1 MGKIIAV
8 ANQKGGVGKTT
19 TAVNLSALL
28 ASMGQRVLL
37 ADLDPQGNATS
48 GCGCEAGEN
57 CSYEVTLGRCKAEE
71 AVLPTE
77 VPGLSVLPADIR
89 LAGAELELVP
99 LENREHRLAA
109 ALSSVRDGYDFI
121 LVDCPP
127 SLSLL
132 TVNALTAADSVIIPI
147 QCEYYALEGVSSLM
161 ETLNRIRRTVNP
173 RLQVEGIL
181 LTMLDGRTNLGLQV
195 VDEVKR
201 HFGSLVY
208 ASTIPRSVRLGEA
221 PSHGEPIHLYD
232 EKSAGAQAYR
242 ALAVEFL
249 DRNGREAPPQELPKD
264 KKKERKPGKG
274 KKNKKKKK

>member
-37 ADLDPQGNATS
+37 TDLDPQGNATS
-48 GCGCEAGEN
+48 GCGCKAGEN
-57 CSYEVTLGRCKAEE
+57 CSYEVTLGRASAAE
-71 AVLPTE
+71 AIVTTN
-77 VPGLSVLPADIR
+77 VAGLKLLPADIR

-109 ALSSVRDGYDFI
+109 ALSSVRDEYDFI
-121 LVDCPP
+121 LIDCPP

-132 TVNALTAADSVIIPI
+132 TINALTAADSVIIPI

-201 HFGSLVY
+201 HFGSQVY
-208 ASTIPRSVRLGEA
+208 ATTIPRSVRLGEA

-242 ALAVEFL
+242 ALAAEVL
-249 DRNGREAPPQELPKD
+249 SRNGQEAPAAEPEKPPKKGKKGKKD
-264 KKKERKPGKG
+264 KKK
-274 KKNKKKKK
+274 KK